1 MKVLTNQTL
10 NAFFSL
16 VRAGLWEKE
25 IHLSFF
31 GDIDYKELYRLAEE
45 QAVEGLVA
53 AGIEHVTDVK
63 IPKEVSLSFVG
74 VALQLEQRNS
84 QMNEFLGRLNGKI
97 RDAGI
102 YALVVKGQGVAQCYE
117 RPLWRACGDIDFLLG
132 ESNYENAKQL
142 LLPLASSVEKEGKQ
156 GQHLGMTIDSW
167 VVELHGGLRYGLSTR
182 MDQEIEEI
190 LKEVFCGRDI
200 RSWMNG
206 QEQIIL
212 PGEDSDVVFVFTHFI
227 KHFYKEGLGV
237 RQICDW
243 CRLLWT
249 YRESVNYELL
259 ESRIK
264 EMGLIS
270 EWRAFGALAIEYLG
284 FPKDAMP
291 LLDVRSKKE
300 DVRWRKKADRIM
312 EFILKS
318 GNMGHN
324 RDMSHFSK
332 YPYLIRKCVSMGRR
346 IGDLINHARIFPLD
360 SLRFFPRIMFNG
372 VRSAMRGE

>member
-25 IHLSFF
+25 IYLSFF

-74 VALQLEQRNS
+74 VALQLEQRNI

-167 VVELHGGLRYGLSTR
+167 VVELHGGLRCGLSTR

-206 QEQIIL
+206 QEQILL

-249 YRESVNYELL
+249 FRESINRDKLKNRL
-259 ESRIK
+259 SR
-264 EMGLIS
+264 MGLLS
-270 EWRAFGALAIEYLG
+270 EWQAFGAFAVEYLG
-284 FPKDAMP
+284 MPTEAMP
-291 LLDVRSKKE
+291 FYSPKPK
-300 DVRWRKKADRIM
+300 WKRKAQRICDY
-312 EFILKS
+312 IVKV
-318 GNMGHN
+318 GNFGKN
-324 RDMSHFSK
+324 RDVCYFGK
-332 YPYLIRKCVSMGRR
+332 YPYFVRKIISLSRR
-346 IGDLINHARIFPLD
+346 FEVILSHARIFPLD
-360 SLRFFPRIMFNG
+360 SIRFFPNMVLYGLWNA
-372 VRSAMRGE
+372 VRGE